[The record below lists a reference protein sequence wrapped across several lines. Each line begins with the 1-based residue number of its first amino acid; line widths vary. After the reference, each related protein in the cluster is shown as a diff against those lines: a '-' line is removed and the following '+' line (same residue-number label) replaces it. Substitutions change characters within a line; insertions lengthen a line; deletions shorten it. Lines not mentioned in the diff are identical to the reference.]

1 MNAWIKRQP
10 APIQAAVVLALWM
23 CPYLMVAAIENWGM
37 VRAWLG
43 L

>member
-1 MNAWIKRQP
+1 MNAWLRRQP
-10 APIQAAVVLALWM
+10 APIQAAIVLALWSW
-23 CPYLMVAAIENWGM
+23 PYLMVAAIENWDL